1 MPTPFFVFL
10 KTPHVVKKLTSYTDT
25 PYARELQALVASDN
39 KAEYRK
45 KEQEYLHEDHN
56 FRLTKGVV
64 YEMKDEGEEV
74 TVTIALQVKG
84 SSLTWYFW
92 APDAMDQYSQEFR
105 DELYKAAAQAH
116 KKVTDGCDLYYRG
129 SNAVHIKLMHHLEG
143 ESNHNHNHY
152 RLKNGKHYTPE
163 DFNEH
168 LLALAD
174 SEIHD
179 KFFEK
184 GEIEILCQ
192 KFKKF
197 YEKWTA
203 KADDQQPSEEEQY
216 FSSPEQQLE
225 AEDII
230 ELNMFGSMQEP
241 CRINVSELARDYEK
255 ARRDIQA
262 ALKGEALHETL
273 LKEALAVVERE
284 YEELLAY
291 RNIGGSRGLKSE
303 IASSRQ
309 VKGSANPVVPSVMG
323 MDDSLGKE
331 VPDIPRWATNIK
343 EAVTLAKESLI
354 AQALLRTDAKE
365 RSKVLLKGQG
375 ATFFAHKNDE
385 SESKKPEL
393 VETDEEDKG
402 QTLNKSQ

>member
-10 KTPHVVKKLTSYTDT
+10 NTTHVVKKLTSYTDT
-25 PYARELQALVASDN
+25 PYARELQALVTSDN

-45 KEQEYLHEDHN
+45 KEQEYRHLDHK
-56 FRLTKGVV
+56 FRLTKGIV
-64 YEMKDEGEEV
+64 YEMKDEGEKV

-92 APDAMDQYSQEFR
+92 APDAMDQYPQEFR
-105 DELYKAAAQAH
+105 DELYNAAAQAH

-152 RLKNGKHYTPE
+152 RLKDGKHYTPE

-168 LLALAD
+168 LHALAD

-184 GEIEILCQ
+184 GEIEILCD
-192 KFKKF
+192 KFKEF
-197 YEKWTA
+197 YVRWTA
-203 KADDQQPSEEEQY
+203 KADDQQPSEEEEY
-216 FSSPEQQLE
+216 FSSSSQQLE

-230 ELNMFGSMQEP
+230 ELDMFGSMQEP
-241 CRINVSELARDYEK
+241 CRISASELTIDYEK
-255 ARRDIQA
+255 ACLDIKA
-262 ALKGEALHETL
+262 ALEEVAPEKLKETL
-273 LKEALAVVERE
+273 AVMKRE

-309 VKGSANPVVPSVMG
+309 VKGSANPVVTSVMG

-331 VPDIPRWATNIK
+331 VPDIPSWAINIQQ
-343 EAVTLAKESLI
+343 AVTLAKESLI
-354 AQALLRTDAKE
+354 TQAVLRTDAKE

-375 ATFFAHKNDE
+375 VTFFAPKNDE
-385 SESKKPEL
+385 SEPKKPEL
-393 VETDEEDKG
+393 VETEEEDKG
-402 QTLNKSQ
+402 QTLNKS